1 MPIAAGPVTAALSVI
16 DNAAGSPQSAAL
28 ARNGGTVGIS
38 VSKNS
43 VNFGDGTVGS
53 ASPPV
58 TVNVPNT
65 GTLPVALVITNTDAA
80 DFPENGCSAGAP
92 LGAGQVCALNIS
104 FAPQQPG
111 TAELTAVIQI
121 SGNVPQNPL
130 IIKLSGQPEQAAATV
145 TPAGPLMFGSQ
156 LVGASS
162 AVQNVTITNSGMTG
176 TTLTVGTP
184 AITPAASASYFE
196 LANSC
201 KTGLVAGAMCTIGV
215 TFAPPAAG
223 ANAQSGST
231 AGPQNSV
238 LKILDND
245 PASPQVLMMSGV
257 AQDYCLTSSGGM
269 TATVTAGGTAGFP
282 MAAQAQGF
290 NGAVA
295 LTCTAT
301 VPQGVCSVTP
311 ASVMLS
317 GVAPVSFQV
326 SVTTTAAVTS
336 AALGGGPGPAGLV
349 RFVVGALGVL
359 ILRGLMGRASESEL
373 DVQHVRGQV
382 FRLAQAGVVLVML
395 SVGLAACFGGPGAAV
410 QPLPGTPA
418 GTYPLT
424 VTGTAAGATRTV
436 GLTLTVQ

>member
-1 MPIAAGPVTAALSVI
+1 
-16 DNAAGSPQSAAL
+16 
-28 ARNGGTVGIS
+28 
-38 VSKNS
+38 
-43 VNFGDGTVGS
+43 
-53 ASPPV
+53 
-58 TVNVPNT
+58 
-65 GTLPVALVITNTDAA
+65 
-80 DFPENGCSAGAP
+80 
-92 LGAGQVCALNIS
+92 
-104 FAPQQPG
+104 
-111 TAELTAVIQI
+111 
-121 SGNVPQNPL
+121 
-130 IIKLSGQPEQAAATV
+130 
-145 TPAGPLMFGSQ
+145 
-156 LVGASS
+156 
-162 AVQNVTITNSGMTG
+162 
-176 TTLTVGTP
+176 VGTP
-184 AITPAASASYFE
+184 AITPAASANYFE

-201 KTGLVAGAMCTIGV
+201 KTGLAAGAVCTIGV

-223 ANAQSGST
+223 ANAQCGST

-238 LKILDND
+238 LKIFDND
-245 PASPQVLMMSGV
+245 PASPQVLMMSGL

-290 NGAVA
+290 SGAVA

-336 AALGGGPGPAGLV
+336 AALGGGPGAAGLV
-349 RFVVGALGVL
+349 RFVACALGVF
-359 ILRGLMGRASESEL
+359 ILCGLTGRASESEL

-382 FRLAQAGVVLVML
+382 CRLAQAGVVLVML
-395 SVGLAACFGGPGAAV
+395 AVGLAACFGGPGAAV

>member
-1 MPIAAGPVTAALSVI
+1 MMRASPKLIRLGAKLVYSTLFGGNGNEATLAAGGIAFDSLGNIFVGMDTKSTDLTVAPAATPGPFQSVYGGGSSDGFLAVFQPVVTAPVVHLKYCTYLGI
-16 DNAAGSPQSAAL
+16 NAQ
-28 ARNGGTVGIS
+28 
-38 VSKNS
+38 
-43 VNFGDGTVGS
+43 
-53 ASPPV
+53 
-58 TVNVPNT
+58 
-65 GTLPVALVITNTDAA
+65 
-80 DFPENGCSAGAP
+80 
-92 LGAGQVCALNIS
+92 
-104 FAPQQPG
+104 
-111 TAELTAVIQI
+111 
-121 SGNVPQNPL
+121 
-130 IIKLSGQPEQAAATV
+130 ATV
-145 TPAGPLMFGSQ
+145 TGVAVDSVGNAYLAGYTSDPLGT
-156 LVGASS
+156 LA
-162 AVQNVTITNSGMTG
+162 TTNGFQTVYGGGPYNGFVMKILPSGM
-176 TTLTVGTP
+176 
-184 AITPAASASYFE
+184 
-196 LANSC
+196 
-201 KTGLVAGAMCTIGV
+201 
-215 TFAPPAAG
+215 
-223 ANAQSGST
+223 
-231 AGPQNSV
+231 GPQDLSYGTFLGGSV
-238 LKILDND
+238 LDQALAIAVGQ
-245 PASPQVLMMSGV
+245 PVLMMSGV

-326 SVTTTAAVTS
+326 SVTTTAAVTG
-336 AALGGGPGPAGLV
+336 AALGGGPGAAGLV

-359 ILRGLMGRASESEL
+359 ILCGLMGRASESEL